1 MSHEPVAVPP
11 TPAGEGFAVFGLRAE
26 LMRAITE
33 AGFTAPSP
41 IQALAIPV
49 VLSGRD
55 LIAQAQTGTGKTA
68 AFGLPAMNR
77 IAPGLNNGI
86 EILVITP
93 TRELAAQVSEELY
106 RLGRH
111 AGARTVAVY
120 GGQSSRRQV
129 EMVERGANVVVATPG
144 RLLDLLTSGRIRSFT
159 PKTVVL
165 DEADEMLDMG
175 FAEDIEAIFTHLPKT
190 RQTLLFSATMPPAI
204 RRLAERILTTP
215 HTIDLTATAEF
226 KTDVEQFFYVIEES
240 ERSAA
245 VSRLIDSEEPSKAIV
260 FCRTKRETEQLCTT
274 LIARGLA
281 ARSLHGDIEQD
292 QRQIAIA
299 AFKKGAIDIL
309 VATDVAARGLDVS
322 DVSHVFN
329 YHMPFDQESY
339 VHRIGR
345 TGRAGRKGKAITLVT
360 AYEFGKLRRIQHAIK
375 ASFIHGEIPS
385 IADVHKRHDA
395 KLIKALCKQV
405 VHDGVVDILAQ
416 LNEEMDVGEAA
427 CKLLSMLIE
436 RRAVSG
442 PDRIGLSGKRLESVL
457 GRGRRTDNAGYRPST
472 SGTRR
477 RREDERPRP
486 DERPVRDDGGF
497 RRGRPSQPARPESGE
512 GQFWDGKQWV
522 RGNGKK
528 RPG

>member
-33 AGFTAPSP
+33 AGFTVPSP
-41 IQALAIPV
+41 IQALAIPA

-68 AFGLPAMNR
+68 AFGLPAMHR
-77 IAPGLNNGI
+77 IAPGGNNGI

-129 EMVERGANVVVATPG
+129 EMVERGANIVVATPG
-144 RLLDLLTSGRIRSFT
+144 RLLDLLTSGRIRAFT

-204 RRLAERILTTP
+204 RRLAERILTAP
-215 HTIDLTATAEF
+215 QTIDLTTTAEF

-240 ERSAA
+240 ERAAA

-274 LIARGLA
+274 LVARGLA

-345 TGRAGRKGKAITLVT
+345 TGRAGRKGRAITLVT

-395 KLIKALCKQV
+395 KLIKALCKQTI
-405 VHDGVVDILAQ
+405 HDGVVDILAQ

-472 SGTRR
+472 SGARR
-477 RREDERPRP
+477 RRDDERPRP
-486 DERPVRDDGGF
+486 EVATRPDDRSF
-497 RRGRPSQPARPESGE
+497 RRAGPAQPARPDSGA

-522 RGNGKK
+522 RGHDKK
-528 RPG
+528 RPH